1 MGMLSGMSARGFR
14 AFGLHRLV
22 VMFTLVFTTF
32 ALVLVVRLR
41 PDYVHPTE
49 LGTDVATY
57 FAAGQRLLAG
67 HEIYALSPGDRPVP
81 IWPPFWTV
89 PLVGPPTI
97 AVLWA
102 PLAALVPPIVS
113 IYGWWLAAFLVTT
126 AVFVWTVL
134 RGHWLVALAGA
145 ALTFSTIITGL
156 TGNMNGLL
164 IGALC
169 AMWFVSQRPQTTR
182 RDVAIGVVIALATA
196 LKFGPAIFGLWLLAM
211 GRWRAAAATAVA
223 GAAIA
228 LVTVIVAG
236 PDIVPTYLRLAAD
249 TATGGVTPY
258 SAGGILQSL
267 GLSHGIVV
275 AAPLL
280 VAVTCGAL
288 ALALRRHPAA
298 AFSVVAAGV
307 TFALPVVRFESL
319 SFLLVALA
327 PWTRAPRPPEPSPV
341 PAVQ

>member
-1 MGMLSGMSARGFR
+1 MAMLNGMSARGFR
-14 AFGLHRLV
+14 GFGLDRLV
-22 VMFTLVFTTF
+22 VMFTLVFTAF
-32 ALVLVVRLR
+32 ALVLIVSLR

-97 AVLWA
+97 AVIWA
-102 PLAALVPPIVS
+102 PLVALVPPIVS

-134 RGHWLVALAGA
+134 RGHVLVAVAAA
-145 ALTFSTIITGL
+145 ALSFATIITGL

-169 AMWFVSQRPQTTR
+169 AMWFVSQRSPTTR
-182 RDVAIGVVIALATA
+182 RDVAIGFVVALAAA

-211 GRWRAAAATAVA
+211 GRWRAAAAAAVA
-223 GAAIA
+223 GVAIA

-236 PDIVPTYLRLAAD
+236 PDIVPTYLSLAAD

-258 SAGGILQSL
+258 SAGGILQGL
-267 GLSHGIVV
+267 GLPHGVVV
-275 AAPLL
+275 AAPVL
-280 VAVTCGAL
+280 VAVICGAL
-288 ALALRRHPAA
+288 AFVLRRHPAVV
-298 AFSVVAAGV
+298 FSIVAIGV

-319 SFLLVALA
+319 SFLFVALI
-327 PWTRAPRPPEPSPV
+327 PWTRGRRAPGSSSVATPE
-341 PAVQ
+341 